1 MTVTET
7 SKANLIP
14 FKPGTDKRRNLKGHN
29 VNGFDQLR
37 KEWQKIWN
45 EIMLDDKGQPII
57 DAETGKQ
64 LTRIK
69 ARMRIATSSRNHQE
83 FRTALEYAYGKV
95 KEEVD
100 VTSAGNALVVQIV
113 KASDDTDANK
123 D

>member
-14 FKPGTDKRRNLKGHN
+14 FKPGPDKRRNLKGHN

-37 KEWQKIWN
+37 KEWVKIWN
-45 EIMLDDKGQPII
+45 ETMLDSNGNPIL
-57 DAETGKQ
+57 DAETKRE
-64 LTRIK
+64 LSRIR
-69 ARMRIATSSRNHQE
+69 ARMRIATSSKNTKE
-83 FRTALEYAYGKV
+83 FEIALAYAYGKP
-95 KEEVD
+95 KEEINLSGEG
-100 VTSAGNALVVQIV
+100 TLVVQIV

>member
-1 MTVTET
+1 MPP
-7 SKANLIP
+7 NP
-14 FKPGTDKRRNLKGHN
+14 QNLKPFVKGDSRIN
-29 VNGFDQLR
+29 RKGRAVNGFDQLR